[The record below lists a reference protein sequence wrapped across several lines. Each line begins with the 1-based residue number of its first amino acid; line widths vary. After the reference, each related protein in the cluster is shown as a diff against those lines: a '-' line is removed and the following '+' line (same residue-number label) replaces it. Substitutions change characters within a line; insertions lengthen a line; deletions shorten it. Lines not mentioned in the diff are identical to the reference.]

1 MFPGGSAGKESTCS
15 AGDLG
20 THPLKYFG
28 LENSMDH
35 AVPGVA
41 KSRTRLRLSLHFP
54 SLAGEFF
61 TTEPPGKPISEV
73 QKKKRLFFR
82 DVFFSHF
89 TS

>member
-1 MFPGGSAGKESTCS
+1 MGSTDRGSGIEPMFPGGSAGKESTCS

-61 TTEPPGKPISEV
+61 TTEPPGKPISDYC
-73 QKKKRLFFR
+73 LI
-82 DVFFSHF
+82 SL
-89 TS
+89 